1 MAASPL
7 FIVVDEDVVPGEGA
21 HVEGVKC
28 AEDPEEWKEE
38 EGGDKD
44 MQSAIQAA
52 ATLVLLLFLDLLLHL
67 CQPVFVHLQLNI
79 KDLTLVLP
87 SLDRSSDSEEPR
99 LVFHQKALFVAALQ
113 SALHVHRH
121 VDPRT
126 PNALISYVIGAQNL
140 NRFIICV
147 DP

>member
-44 MQSAIQAA
+44 MQSAIQAT

-99 LVFHQKALFVAALQ
+99 LVFDQKALFIAALQ

-140 NRFIICV
+140 DRFIICV